1 MIGKQNLFVA
11 LNLAIFGGLAIGI
24 AVRGIE
30 GQIWTLALALLGF
43 CLNAALALLSFIGE
57 KADDN
62 QRKKRLMEEL
72 RQEAEERKD
81 RRNAERN

>member
-1 MIGKQNLFVA
+1 MIGKQNMFFA
-11 LNLAIFGGLAIGI
+11 LNLALFGGLAIGI
-24 AVRGIE
+24 AARGME
-30 GQIWTLALALLGF
+30 GQTWTLALALLGCGF
-43 CLNAALALLSFIGE
+43 NAVLAVLSFMGE

-72 RQEAEERKD
+72 RQEAEERKE

>member
-1 MIGKQNLFVA
+1 MIGKQNLFIA

-24 AVRGIE
+24 AAQGME
-30 GQIWTLALALLGF
+30 GQIWTLALALLGC
-43 CLNAALALLSFIGE
+43 CLNAVLAVLSFIGE

-72 RQEAEERKD
+72 RQEAEERKE